1 MNLFYGL
8 VWHIICANFNKASL
22 SMGPNA
28 LKNESAIMNIS
39 KNYNQ
44 FEINQN

>member
-39 KNYNQ
+39 KNYN
-44 FEINQN
+44 